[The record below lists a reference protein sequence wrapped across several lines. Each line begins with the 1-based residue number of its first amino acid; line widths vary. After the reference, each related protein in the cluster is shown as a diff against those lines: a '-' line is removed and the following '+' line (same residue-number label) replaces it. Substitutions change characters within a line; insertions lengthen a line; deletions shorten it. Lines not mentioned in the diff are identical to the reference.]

1 MAMIGALVV
10 RVQTLE
16 NVTPD
21 KVGMAGVLPVES
33 PVTMTTIKSGE
44 LEVLSEP
51 DIEMGCDDPPL
62 AEPVVATQ
70 ATPPQSSAGVA
81 ARAAGTAAKVEVANI
96 ATIKSTME
104 MLRIFDALLKGLI
117 SCA

>member
-1 MAMIGALVV
+1 MAIIGALLV

-21 KVGMAGVLPVES
+21 RVGVAGVSPVTS

-44 LEVLSEP
+44 LEVLRDP
-51 DIEMGCDDPPL
+51 DIVMGCDDPPL
-62 AEPVVATQ
+62 AEPTVATH

-81 ARAAGTAAKVEVANI
+81 ARVTGTAAKVEVANN
-96 ATIKSTME
+96 ATTNSTIGMF
-104 MLRIFDALLKGLI
+104 LIFGSRLEGLI
-117 SCA
+117 FYV